1 MAVVVELHFKTDDL
15 SAAKQSLDSNRDLL
29 QEITQDAKNM
39 GGLHHRFL
47 EGDGEI
53 IVIDEWESE
62 ESFRKFFDNNPK
74 IARVIQAAGIPGPP
88 TSMNFFQPVPTAG
101 TF

>member
-1 MAVVVELHFKTDDL
+1 MAVVVELHFKTDDV
-15 SAAKQSLDSNRDLL
+15 SAAKQSFDSNRDLL

-39 GGLHHRFL
+39 GRLHQ
-47 EGDGEI
+47 GDGEI
-53 IVIDEWESE
+53 VVIDEWESE

-88 TSMNFFQPVPTAG
+88 TSMKFFQPVPAAG